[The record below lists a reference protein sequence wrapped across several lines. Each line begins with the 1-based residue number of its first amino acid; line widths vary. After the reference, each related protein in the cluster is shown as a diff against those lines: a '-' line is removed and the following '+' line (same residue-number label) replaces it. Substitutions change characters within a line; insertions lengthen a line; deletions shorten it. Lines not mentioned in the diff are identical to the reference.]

1 MYIIIL
7 QTIAANLGSTLTP
20 MGDPQN
26 IYLYAYYQINFTD
39 FLLMT
44 LPITVMGGGI
54 ILMTTIILMPKKEVQ
69 LNITTPKVDLK
80 KLAIYVIILLS
91 ALFSILRIVPLL
103 YTFIITIVLGL
114 IFTRHLFKRVDWYLL
129 LTFIFFN
136 YYWKSISNVFDSIF
150 FI

>member
-1 MYIIIL
+1 
-7 QTIAANLGSTLTP
+7 
-20 MGDPQN
+20 
-26 IYLYAYYQINFTD
+26 
-39 FLLMT
+39 
-44 LPITVMGGGI
+44 
-54 ILMTTIILMPKKEVQ
+54 MTTIILMPKKEVQ